1 MKAIIL
7 AAGKGTR
14 MLPLT
19 KNTPKPLIKINDKP
33 MIELI
38 LDALIEAGFLEIGV
52 VVNYLKEQVI
62 LFLKKYSAKNNVKIK
77 PILQKEV
84 NGSASAVK
92 CARNFVGSED
102 FVAVVGDNLFTARD
116 FKQFLRKDEYVYVG
130 AWSVKNPTAYGVLN
144 IKNGF
149 LVSIDEKPEN
159 PKGNLINT
167 GLYKFTSEIFSEIEK
182 LAPSSRGEY
191 EITDAITNL
200 ALKKKVKILM
210 IKDYWIDVG
219 RIEDIQRAEIFLK
232 KWELNKA

>member
-38 LDALIEAGFLEIGV
+38 LNALIEAGFLEIGV

-62 LFLKKYSAKNNVKIK
+62 SFLKTYSSKNNVRIK
-77 PILQKEV
+77 PILQEVV
-84 NGSASAVK
+84 NGSASAINCTK
-92 CARNFVGSED
+92 NFVGSED

-116 FKQFLRKDEYVYVG
+116 FKQFLKKDEYTYIG
-130 AWSVKNPTAYGVLN
+130 AWNVSNPSAYGVLN
-144 IKNGF
+144 TRNNF
-149 LVSIDEKPEN
+149 LVSIDEKPVN
-159 PKGNLINT
+159 SKSNLINA

-191 EITDAITNL
+191 EITDAITSL
-200 ALKKKVKILM
+200 ALKKKVKILK

-219 RIEDIQRAEIFLK
+219 RIEDIRRAEIFLK
-232 KWELNKA
+232 KWMIK